1 MLLESYLNKRLMMR
15 TVAIVFSLTT
25 AVFTQG
31 IVTLLH
37 EIEWDYL
44 RVSELFILTI
54 KEGLPSIPIIL
65 NLSLVIAWVT
75 IKKELYQKK
84 EVHALWL
91 SGWTTRSTLKL
102 VVSSLFSISALNT
115 FILCVLAPSIRD
127 LGPTKN
133 TDWIHALSNQDIK
146 HTFSVSAAMNKVL
159 VGKGISEHRVMN
171 PIFIEFDERWNVF
184 HSAYATVNAGTIDLV
199 DLHSVLAPKELSSLS
214 ISKMSIPILESPVV
228 IAKEFHSL
236 QELIEKRTPKMI
248 GEVIWRIGLI
258 ILPWFVLLPFMS
270 LAPNLQYRRESSG
283 ELAPCLAW
291 FSFIL
296 ILLFIGS
303 KLPVILLKG

>member
-1 MLLESYLNKRLMMR
+1 MLLESYLNKRLLMR
-15 TVAIVFSLTT
+15 TVAIVFSLTI

-44 RVSELFILTI
+44 RVSELLILTI

-65 NLSLVIAWVT
+65 NLSLVIAWITV
-75 IKKELYQKK
+75 KKELYQKK

-91 SGWTTRSTLKL
+91 SGWTTRSTIKL
-102 VVSSLFSISALNT
+102 VVSNLLAISILNI

-127 LGPTKN
+127 LGHSKN
-133 TDWIHALSNQDIK
+133 TDWIHALSNQDIR
-146 HTFSVSAAMNKVL
+146 HPFSVSATLNKVL
-159 VGKGISEHRVMN
+159 IGQGISDHKILS
-171 PIFIEFDERWNVF
+171 PIFLEFDERWNIF
-184 HSAYATVNAGTIDLV
+184 HSAYAMVNSDTIELV
-199 DLHSVLAPKELSSLS
+199 DLHSVLAPNKLSSLS
-214 ISKMSIPILESPVV
+214 INQMSIPILESPVV

-236 QELIEKRTPKMI
+236 QELVEKGTPKMF
-248 GEVIWRIGLI
+248 GEIIWRVGLI

-270 LAPNLQYRRESSG
+270 LAPNLQYRKEASG
-283 ELAPCLAW
+283 ELSPCLAW
-291 FSFIL
+291 FSSVLIL
-296 ILLFIGS
+296 IFIGS